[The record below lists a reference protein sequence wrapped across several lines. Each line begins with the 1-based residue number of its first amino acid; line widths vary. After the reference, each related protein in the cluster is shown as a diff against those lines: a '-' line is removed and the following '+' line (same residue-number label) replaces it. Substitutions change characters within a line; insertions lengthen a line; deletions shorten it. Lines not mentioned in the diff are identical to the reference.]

1 MARNISNSDNV
12 IDIRDVIDRIEEL
25 ELERDEFIL
34 NETQS
39 DDSSSWGELSE
50 EEAKAEEKWNETDE
64 GIELKN
70 LSSLM
75 EKFRGYGGD
84 EHWRGDWYPITL
96 IRDSYWEEYCKDMV
110 KDIGDLPDDIPSY
123 LYNNIDWK
131 GVAEDLQ
138 VDYTSGEFDGVTYWA
153 R

>member
-34 NETQS
+34 NKTQS

-50 EEAKAEEKWNETDE
+50 EEEAKAEEKWNKTEE
-64 GIELKN
+64 GIELKK
-70 LSSLM
+70 LTDLM
-75 EKFRGYGGD
+75 EEFRGCGGD
-84 EHWRGDWYPITL
+84 EKWRGDWYPITL
-96 IRDSYWEEYCKDMV
+96 IRDSYWEDYVEELLDDLGYIPKDFPHWI
-110 KDIGDLPDDIPSY
+110 K
-123 LYNNIDWK
+123 IDWK
-131 GVAEDLQ
+131 ETADNVQD
-138 VDYTSGEFDGVTYWA
+138 DYTSGEFDGVTYWA